1 MNKKKLTTN
10 NSLFGGT
17 STSTEKNFV
26 SSSTG
31 TNNFEGGTQTE
42 PSGFLP
48 KPPKPSGPHANPANN
63 LMKALK
69 DQNEASSQ
77 GHTEVDVFLE
87 SAGLPRYR
95 DNFLDNGVEDLE
107 TILELDDKHLE
118 QMGVPMGH
126 KLKLVKRIKEIR
138 VSKSLH
144 VPPSRQG
151 GERDKPKPTSTAAAK
166 VEPNAK
172 SGGVGADNK
181 DKKQN
186 STSEG
191 GVGGEKTLLDGLY
204 DEEEQARQFS

>member
-10 NSLFGGT
+10 NNLFGGT

-42 PSGFLP
+42 HSGFLP
-48 KPPKPSGPHANPANN
+48 KPPKPPGNLANPANN

-95 DNFLDNGVEDLE
+95 DTFLDNGVEDLE

-138 VSKSLH
+138 VSKGLH

-151 GERDKPKPTSTAAAK
+151 GEREKPAPTAAK
-166 VEPNAK
+166 VEPNAN
-172 SGGVGADNK
+172 SGGVGTENQE
-181 DKKQN
+181 KKQ
-186 STSEG
+186 SSEG
-191 GVGGEKTLLDGLY
+191 GVGGENTLLDGFY
-204 DEEEQARQFS
+204 DEEEQARQF

>member
-48 KPPKPSGPHANPANN
+48 KPPKPSGPLANPANN

-95 DNFLDNGVEDLE
+95 DTFLDNGVEDLE

-138 VSKSLH
+138 VSKGLH

-151 GERDKPKPTSTAAAK
+151 GERDKP
-166 VEPNAK
+166 
-172 SGGVGADNK
+172 
-181 DKKQN
+181 
-186 STSEG
+186 
-191 GVGGEKTLLDGLY
+191 
-204 DEEEQARQFS
+204 

>member
-1 MNKKKLTTN
+1 
-10 NSLFGGT
+10 
-17 STSTEKNFV
+17 
-26 SSSTG
+26 
-31 TNNFEGGTQTE
+31 
-42 PSGFLP
+42 
-48 KPPKPSGPHANPANN
+48 
-63 LMKALK
+63 MKALK

>member
-10 NSLFGGT
+10 NNLFGGT

-42 PSGFLP
+42 HSGFLP
-48 KPPKPSGPHANPANN
+48 KPPKPSGNLANPANN

-95 DNFLDNGVEDLE
+95 DTFLDNGVEDLE

-138 VSKSLH
+138 VSKGLH

-151 GERDKPKPTSTAAAK
+151 GEREKPTPTAAK
-166 VEPNAK
+166 VEPNAN
-172 SGGVGADNK
+172 SGGVGTENQE
-181 DKKQN
+181 KKQ
-186 STSEG
+186 SSEG
-191 GVGGEKTLLDGLY
+191 GVGGENTLLDGFY
-204 DEEEQARQFS
+204 DEEEQARQF